1 MEHGCSICVVVS
13 DNNDV
18 IYSLMHKQEPECTQ
32 QREPPSLLGPEGG
45 AEPHGRL
52 NVASQKKTTN
62 AYDCDFVK
70 PPPSVMQIE
79 CPVCHLVLGDPYQAK
94 CCGTNFCHSCSQLI
108 QGDHTHCPMCR
119 EENFEVFPNK
129 ELKHSIG
136 QLHVWC
142 THSKDGCRWSGELRE
157 LEHHLNEVGHS
168 GEC

>member
-1 MEHGCSICVVVS
+1 MTSDKSDDVVCCSIH
-13 DNNDV
+13 N
-18 IYSLMHKQEPECTQ
+18 QEPECAPQ
-32 QREPPSLLGPEGG
+32 KEPSLLLQPEGG

-52 NVASQKKTTN
+52 NVTVGSQKKTTS
-62 AYDCDFVK
+62 AYDCEFVK
-70 PPPSVMQIE
+70 PPPSSIQTNCI
-79 CPVCHLVLGDPYQAK
+79 VCLLVLGDPYQAK